1 MEQHY
6 RTPLKSVSRHTRE
19 KALNNFEKTINRLSG
34 ELSDDPADLWLQ
46 TADKETIHVEAD
58 QALLD
63 YLKGIGHG
71 EVVEKYLEL
80 TKKSGGFWY
89 A

>member
-6 RTPLKSVSRHTRE
+6 RTPLKSISRHTRE
-19 KALNNFEKTINRLSG
+19 KALNNFEKTIEDLSEG
-34 ELSDDPADLWLQ
+34 LPVI
-46 TADKETIHVEAD
+46 DKEMIHIRAD

-63 YLKGIGHG
+63 YLKGIGHE

-80 TKKSGGFWY
+80 IKKSDGFWY